1 MYVSQFPHI
10 QKCSQICKHLF
21 KYVEHF
27 NPFKEDVFKGEIA
40 SGQFVAM
47 EHFPLRIKERKSI
60 HSYKCLFILDTAM
73 QEC

>member
-47 EHFPLRIKERKSI
+47 EHFLLR
-60 HSYKCLFILDTAM
+60 T
-73 QEC
+73 